1 MILVY
6 TTIKSYTF
14 VYTNY
19 TLTTMTIE
27 EVIKSTVK
35 MDNAKKVILNIM
47 YTQNVI
53 QDHFNELIKQYDLS
67 GEQYNV
73 LRILRGQKGNP
84 ANMCVIQER
93 MLAKT
98 SNTTR
103 LVDKLLLKE
112 FVTRNVCPDNRRKIE
127 VLITQKGL
135 DVLKELDPKVD
146 EHERAFAKNISPEE
160 LELLNQLLEKYRT
173 QQN

>member
-1 MILVY
+1 M
-6 TTIKSYTF
+6 K
-14 VYTNY
+14 
-19 TLTTMTIE
+19 IE
-27 EVIKSTVK
+27 EILKSTVP
-35 MDNAKKVILNIM
+35 MDNSKKVILNIM
-47 YTQNVI
+47 YTQSVI
-53 QDHFNELIKQYDLS
+53 TENFNDVLKPFEIS

-103 LVDKLLLKE
+103 LVDKLLLKDY
-112 FVTRNVCPDNRRKIE
+112 VTRKVCPENRRKIE

-135 DVLKELDPKVD
+135 DVLRDLDPKVVA
-146 EHERAFAKNISPEE
+146 HERFFFQNLNTDEIIQ
-160 LELLNQLLEKYRT
+160 LNQLLEKFRK
-173 QQN
+173 Q

>member
-1 MILVY
+1 M
-6 TTIKSYTF
+6 K
-14 VYTNY
+14 
-19 TLTTMTIE
+19 IE
-27 EVIKSTVK
+27 DVIKSTVP
-35 MDNAKKVILNIM
+35 MENSKKIILNVL
-47 YTQNVI
+47 YTQNI
-53 QDHFNELIKQYDLS
+53 LTENFNELLKPYDIS

-103 LVDKLLLKE
+103 LVDKLLLKDY
-112 FVTRNVCPDNRRKIE
+112 VTREVCPENRRKIE

-135 DVLKELDPKVD
+135 DVLKELDPKVI
-146 EHERAFAKNISPEE
+146 EHENTFSQNLNPEE
-160 LELLNQLLEKYRT
+160 IEQLIHLLEKYRKI
-173 QQN
+173 

>member
-1 MILVY
+1 M
-6 TTIKSYTF
+6 K
-14 VYTNY
+14 
-19 TLTTMTIE
+19 IE
-27 EVIKSTVK
+27 EILKSSVP
-35 MDNAKKVILNIM
+35 MDNSKKIILNVL

-53 QDHFNELIKQYDLS
+53 TENFNEILKPYEIS

-84 ANMCVIQER
+84 ANMCVIQDR

-112 FVTRNVCPDNRRKIE
+112 YVTRKVCPENRRKIE
-127 VLITQKGL
+127 VLITQKGIDL
-135 DVLKELDPKVD
+135 LSTLDPKVSA
-146 EHERAFAKNISPEE
+146 HEE
-160 LELLNQLLEKYRT
+160 LFSKNLTANEGLQLNQLLEKYRN
-173 QQN
+173 Q

>member
-1 MILVY
+1 M
-6 TTIKSYTF
+6 K
-14 VYTNY
+14 
-19 TLTTMTIE
+19 IE
-27 EVIKSTVK
+27 EVLKSTVP
-35 MDNAKKVILNIM
+35 MDVSKKIILNVL
-47 YTQNVI
+47 YTQNVLTES
-53 QDHFNELIKQYDLS
+53 FNEILKPYEIS

-112 FVTRNVCPDNRRKIE
+112 LVTREVCPENRRKIE

-135 DVLKELDPKVD
+135 NVLKELDPKVT
-146 EHERAFAKNISPEE
+146 EHEESFSNNLSTDEIM
-160 LELLNQLLEKYRT
+160 LLNQLLEKYRN
-173 QQN
+173 Q

>member
-1 MILVY
+1 MTVVY

-47 YTQNVI
+47 YTQNVV
-53 QDHFNELIKQYDLS
+53 QDHFNELIKPYDLS

-73 LRILRGQKGNP
+73 LRILRGQKGKP

-146 EHERAFAKNISPEE
+146 EHENAFADNLKPDE
-160 LELLNQLLEKYRT
+160 LVFLNQLLEKFRT
-173 QQN
+173 NK

>member
-1 MILVY
+1 M
-6 TTIKSYTF
+6 K
-14 VYTNY
+14 
-19 TLTTMTIE
+19 IE
-27 EVIKSTVK
+27 EILKSTVP
-35 MDNAKKVILNIM
+35 MDNSKKVILNIM
-47 YTQNVI
+47 YTQSVI
-53 QDHFNELIKQYDLS
+53 TENFNDVLKPYEMS

-112 FVTRNVCPDNRRKIE
+112 YVTRKVCPENRRKIE

-135 DVLKELDPKVD
+135 DVLTDLDPKVIS
-146 EHERAFAKNISPEE
+146 HERFFFQNLNTDEIIQ
-160 LELLNQLLEKYRT
+160 LNQLLEKFRN
-173 QQN
+173 Q